1 MSLEENFSACFV
13 RREENSFLYHIP
25 ADFPAFNGH
34 FEGNPLLPA
43 VCQMGLCADALSRQE
58 GKPVEVAEVV
68 RSKFMRPIGPGSRV
82 RISFVYWTIFCFMA
96 AACASFRSTLAFT
109 APSAADVTIWTFTG
123 CSWPKR

>member
-82 RISFVYWTIFCFMA
+82 RVSFTPRPEGKFLA
-96 AACASFRSTLAFT
+96 ELSSLSTEEKFSQIILR
-109 APSAADVTIWTFTG
+109 VKELI
-123 CSWPKR
+123 